1 MKDFS
6 AITAVISV
14 LAALSGMVLG
24 WAGRARAIR
33 QDTVQE
39 TKAEAMQ
46 RADVEYIKRGVDDMK
61 VEQKLQRQQFE
72 AVSERLTRVEESAKQ
87 AHKRIDR
94 LEDNEGR
101 G

>member
-1 MKDFS
+1 MDLTI
-6 AITAVISV
+6 ITAIISV
-14 LAALSGMVLG
+14 LAALSGMALG
-24 WAGRARAIR
+24 WNGRARTMR
-33 QDTVQE
+33 QDVAQE
-39 TKAEAMQ
+39 SAAAAMQ

-94 LEDNEGR
+94 LEEDGR